1 MDPCLLK
8 ILDARLELMTKGFI
22 IASFGYFNKSLIV
35 LHATRNEKKHNETI
49 ILTKNKLNNIESKT
63 SEALINTEISHE
75 DFMTIINEERNYR

>member
-8 ILDARLELMTKGFI
+8 ILDACLELMTKGFI